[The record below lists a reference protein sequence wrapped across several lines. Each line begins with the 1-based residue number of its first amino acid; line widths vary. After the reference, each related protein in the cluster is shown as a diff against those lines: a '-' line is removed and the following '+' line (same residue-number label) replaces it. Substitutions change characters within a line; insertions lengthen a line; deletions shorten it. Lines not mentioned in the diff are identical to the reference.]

1 MIQDI
6 SELAACSRS
15 YGGSEL
21 SGNRFFLQRPHAG
34 TPSGSLPE
42 ALSPP
47 SRPGPRG
54 SSFSWVSRLR
64 VHHQCALRI
73 LNFSAH
79 ALHRSFPAVYRRLSP
94 VEPWSRTGRWLCSGP
109 ARQERASLLESPAG
123 ILKIDQFL
131 QAKDLKICPHRNKT
145 KTFFIAKQTHRR
157 THEPVGRSNKKGK
170 KVSGTQ
176 LRKHEFLICTEL
188 LYITQTAG

>member
-1 MIQDI
+1 MIQDV
-6 SELAACSRS
+6 SGLAACSRS

-21 SGNRFFLQRPHAG
+21 SGNRFFLQRPRAG

-64 VHHQCALRI
+64 VHQHAAHFKLLSSRPPPLTPRCVSTALSRG
-73 LNFSAH
+73 
-79 ALHRSFPAVYRRLSP
+79 AVVPHGTLA
-94 VEPWSRTGRWLCSGP
+94 VFWSGEAGTRKL
-109 ARQERASLLESPAG
+109 AG
-123 ILKIDQFL
+123 ITCRDFKINRFL
-131 QAKDLKICPHRNKT
+131 QAKDLKICPHRNET
-145 KTFFIAKQTHRR
+145 KTFFIAKQTHKW
-157 THEPVGRSNKKGK
+157 THEPVRRSNKKGK